1 MENTVSYKIKI
12 KGYNGICQDTL
23 DIYHSAVDGI
33 IKVCLDH
40 YDQIEAFGN
49 QTDKLNYME
58 SLIHTT
64 KTHTAVCDFDKQF
77 HKFPSYLRRAA
88 TKDAFG
94 KVSSYKSNLANGTK
108 AGLPKAGHSFPTF
121 YKDGMYKEGKNYTAM
136 IKIYRNNDWVWL
148 PLNLRKSD
156 VDYIR
161 RHCSDMEQSS
171 PTLIRKGKEWF
182 LQFAFTE
189 TKDLVDVDPW
199 DSLILAVDLGIN
211 HACTCS
217 VMDSNGTIHGRHIQ
231 SLPEEID
238 RLNHAI
244 GRIKK
249 AQQHGA
255 RKMPRLWAKANGYND
270 DIAAK
275 TAQYIMDVA
284 VYYNVQVI
292 VFEHLDKG
300 GKKRGSKKQKLHLWK
315 ACAVQD
321 IVTCRAHAIGMR
333 VSSVNAWG
341 TSKLAYDGSGKVL
354 RGKDA
359 NLSSYSVCRF
369 QTGKVYNCDLSASY
383 NIGARYFIREI
394 LKSLPVT
401 VRLDVQAKVPELYK
415 RSTCTWSSLIR
426 LHAVLVSSGCEKL
439 SDRCIGDRLSIA

>member
-12 KGYNGICQDTL
+12 KGYNGIFQDTL
-23 DIYHSAVDGI
+23 DIYHSAVDHI

-40 YDQIEAFGN
+40 YGEIEAFSSEL
-49 QTDKLNYME
+49 DKLNYVE

-64 KTHTAVCDFDKQF
+64 KFHIAVCDFDKRF
-77 HKFPSYLRRAA
+77 YKFPSYLRRAA
-88 TKDAFG
+88 TKDALG

-108 AGLPKAGHSFPTF
+108 AGLPKAGHNFPTF
-121 YKDGMYKEGKNYTAM
+121 YKGNSYKEGEDYTAM
-136 IKIYRNNDWVWL
+136 IKIYHNNDWVWL
-148 PLNLRKSD
+148 HLNLRRSD
-156 VDYIR
+156 VDYIH

-171 PTLIRKGKEWF
+171 PTLIHKGKEWF
-182 LQFAFTE
+182 LQFAFTK
-189 TKDLVDVDPW
+189 TKDLINVDPL
-199 DSLILAVDLGIN
+199 DSLIFAVDLGIN

-217 VMDSNGTIHGRHIQ
+217 VMDSNETIHGRHIQ

-249 AQQHGA
+249 AQKHGA

-284 VYYNVQVI
+284 TYYNVQVI
-292 VFEHLDKG
+292 VFEYLDKG
-300 GKKRGSKKQKLHLWK
+300 GKKRGNKKQRLHLWK
-315 ACAVQD
+315 ACAVQN
-321 IVTCRAHAIGMR
+321 IVTCRAHMLGIH
-333 VSSVNAWG
+333 VSRVNAWG
-341 TSKLAYDGSGKVL
+341 TSKLAYDSSGKVL

-401 VRLDVQAKVPELYK
+401 VGLDVQAKVPELYK

-426 LHAVLVSSGCEKL
+426 LHAVLASSGCETL
-439 SDRCIGDRLSIA
+439 SDRCIEDRLSIA